1 MRRKPYII
9 ANWKMNLDGRS
20 VERFFSHFQ
29 PTDDEL
35 GSAQVIICPSFVFIE
50 KVKQLIGSRPILVSG
65 QDISCRIRGAFTGE
79 VSAEQLQSAGASH
92 VIVGHSE
99 RRYNFHETDEMINQ
113 KVRLALQ
120 FGLSPILCIGE
131 NSQEKER
138 GLTKKVI
145 ERQLHQCLA
154 EVRSHEVRRILIA
167 YEPVWAIS
175 TSPDNP
181 GGVADSPESA
191 QVVHRYI
198 RTLIKDMYDE
208 HTADTQ
214 NIIYGGSVNPDNVS
228 GFARMDDINGVLP
241 GAASR
246 EAASFQKIISLVVNK

>member
-1 MRRKPYII
+1 MHKKPYII
-9 ANWKMNLDGRS
+9 ANWKMNLEGRS
-20 VERFFSHFQ
+20 IERFFGHFQ
-29 PTDDEL
+29 PTSEQME
-35 GSAQVIICPSFVFIE
+35 STQIIICPSFVFIE
-50 KVKQLIGSRPILVSG
+50 KVKNLIGERPMAVCG
-65 QDISCRIRGAFTGE
+65 QDISVQTRGAFTGE
-79 VSAEQLQSAGASH
+79 VSAEQLHSVGATH

-99 RRYNFHETDEMINQ
+99 RRLNFLETDEMINH

-131 NSQEKER
+131 NSREKED

-145 ERQLHQCLA
+145 ERQLQACLA
-154 EVRSHEVRRILIA
+154 EVRSHEIRRVIIA

-198 RTLIKDMYDE
+198 RTLVKEMYDD
-208 HTADTQ
+208 HTSETQ

-228 GFARMDDINGVLP
+228 GFAGMDDIDGMLVG
-241 GAASR
+241 GASK
-246 EAASFQKIISLVVNK
+246 EVMSFQKIINQVAKK